1 MQSLL
6 EFAPVLVFCAV
17 YYARGIYA
25 ATAALMAAMAVLLA
39 VDYARTRRIPTMH
52 ALSAVLVFA
61 FGAATLLLH
70 DHRFIQWKPTVF
82 FWAVS
87 LAFLGSY
94 WIGAQTLAERFLGRA
109 LGGAPLAVGAAAWR
123 WLNALW
129 VIFYALLGGL
139 NLAVAFHASERTWV
153 NFKVFGL
160 TAVTAAFVIAQLLW
174 LSRRIVSQ
182 ADPEPPPCA
191 QGAYATRSP
200 PAQ

>member
-1 MQSLL
+1 MQSLF
-6 EFAPVLVFCAV
+6 EFAPVLIFCV
-17 YYARGIYA
+17 TYYTRGIYV
-25 ATAALMAAMAVLLA
+25 ATAALMVAMAVLLA

-52 ALSAVLVFA
+52 ALSAVLVFG

-82 FWAVS
+82 FWAVA

-94 WIGAQTLAERFLGRA
+94 WIGAQTLAERFLSRA
-109 LGGAPLAVGAAAWR
+109 LGAPLAVGATAWR

-129 VIFYALLGGL
+129 VVFYALLGGL

-160 TAVTAAFVIAQLLW
+160 TAATAAFVIAQLLW
-174 LSRRIVSQ
+174 LSRRLPPQ
-182 ADPEPPPCA
+182 ADAGIPAAPE
-191 QGAYATRSP
+191 GVYAGRSP